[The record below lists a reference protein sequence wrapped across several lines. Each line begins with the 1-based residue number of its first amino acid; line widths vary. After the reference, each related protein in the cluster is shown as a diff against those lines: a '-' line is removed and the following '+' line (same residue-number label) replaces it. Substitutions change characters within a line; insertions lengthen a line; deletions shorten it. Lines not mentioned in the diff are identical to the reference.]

1 MIRICTRHSNF
12 EKQPLLLNRHVF
24 QKALLKKT
32 SQGHRAKS
40 SVFWLAME
48 VDMAVPDEERDVL
61 NTTSFELLEMTPE
74 QTEVGSRDWL
84 DRFTMFVLGVD

>member
-1 MIRICTRHSNF
+1 
-12 EKQPLLLNRHVF
+12 
-24 QKALLKKT
+24 
-32 SQGHRAKS
+32 
-40 SVFWLAME
+40 ME

-74 QTEVGSRDWL
+74 QTEVGWDWL